1 MSNRLEECANKP
13 NNKQTAIAQSALE
26 LLQKYPQQV
35 HIVKG
40 GQGKSRIAAMIAFI
54 AIETGAAEKV
64 HMIYTNKVLMEK
76 DQNDFK
82 QLWTIS
88 AKSDAV
94 VYHEDIEFD
103 VGEGDLVVIDEAE
116 EYIYGNTKHFLEFVG
131 EHRVI
136 CLTATCG
143 GTAQD
148 PSEKMILKHIGL

>member
-1 MSNRLEECANKP
+1 
-13 NNKQTAIAQSALE
+13 
-26 LLQKYPQQV
+26 
-35 HIVKG
+35 
-40 GQGKSRIAAMIAFI
+40 MIAFI

-116 EYIYGNTKHFLEFVG
+116 EYIYGSTKHFLEFVG